1 MPTGDPTETIAYRD
15 TAQDEQTWRQ
25 ALVGNTSAVDVVDRS
40 RWTFDEG
47 GFSKALNSA
56 LLRAQQDMREKAK
69 SLHDDLVA
77 INHPSDYQVT
87 VDGQPIDK
95 ASFER

>member
-1 MPTGDPTETIAYRD
+1 MPTGDPTETISYYN
-15 TAQDEQTWRQ
+15 TPQDEQTWRQ
-25 ALVGNTSAVDVVDRS
+25 ALVGNTSAVDYVDRS

-47 GFSKALNSA
+47 GFSKALNAA
-56 LLRAQQDMREKAK
+56 LLQAQQQMREKIH
-69 SLHDDLVA
+69 SIHDDLVA

-95 ASFER
+95 AAFGS